1 VPRIPFGVFRPKAQA
16 RQGILGLK
24 LPQSGAVASPASVEH
39 MGIFGE
45 SILAKKKRAGRQQML
60 AANLGGRQDVRLS

>member
-45 SILAKKKRAGRQQML
+45 SILAKKKRAGR
-60 AANLGGRQDVRLS
+60 